1 MVESVGAVVGMRFL
15 DDLIVGYSYDYPTSS
30 IRKFTSGSHEIIL
43 GYSFGLGKEQH
54 PEYYKSVRFL

>member
-1 MVESVGAVVGMRFL
+1 MRFL